1 MLVGTGGLGGVPVP
15 ASTSALAFAGAVCDA
30 ERVVDVS
37 PERFER
43 LVEAAIATIPRSLL
57 SMIDNVAI
65 VIEDDPA
72 PDDPYLLGLYEGV
85 PLTARDSWYVAAMP
99 DRIRIFRTPILDMCE
114 SQADV
119 VREVYIT
126 VVHEIAH
133 HFGIDDATLHELGVG

>member
-1 MLVGTGGLGGVPVP
+1 M
-15 ASTSALAFAGAVCDA
+15 
-30 ERVVDVS
+30 VVEVS

-57 SMIDNVAI
+57 KMIDNVGV
-65 VIEDDPA
+65 VIEDDA
-72 PDDPYLLGLYEGV
+72 PPEDPFLLGLYEGV

-99 DRIRIFRTPILDMCE
+99 DRIRIFRNPILQMCE